1 MTRRFLAF
9 LGLCCVLSGCTAPVP
24 APVLPSRG
32 TPVPTGAPVK
42 VLDPAAV
49 RDGVRKILVDSF
61 HIAGVGG
68 VSCPVGQAVSAGRAF
83 ACTAEIA
90 GTAKR
95 VPITVLDADG
105 RYRVDPPG

>member
-9 LGLCCVLSGCTAPVP
+9 VGLCCVLAGCTASVS

-32 TPVPTGAPVK
+32 TPVPTSAPVK

-49 RDGVRKILVDSF
+49 RDGVRKILVESF
-61 HIAGVGG
+61 HIADVGG
-68 VSCPVGQAVSAGRAF
+68 VTCPVGQPVSTGRAF
-83 ACTAEIA
+83 ACTAEI
-90 GTAKR
+90 GRTAKR